1 MQKVG
6 AAAESE
12 GKETPQASSL
22 ADTDDP
28 SNNTKAS
35 NVDKETQELIDE
47 MIAEEEQARLEAEQ
61 EAEEELARQQQE
73 LR

>member
-12 GKETPQASSL
+12 SKETPQASSL
-22 ADTDDP
+22 ADTDEP
-28 SNNTKAS
+28 SNSTKTG

-47 MIAEEEQARLEAEQ
+47 MLAEDEQAALEAEQ
-61 EAEEELARQQQE
+61 EAEEELVRQ
-73 LR
+73 